1 MDNNKDDAV
10 QVIKDLRAATKA
22 LYAATNAL
30 QKMLGI
36 NDDQI
41 AKPATQATKVHVAI
55 DPPQKQD
62 AMTLEEVRTVL
73 TEKSRDGHTD
83 AIRALLEKHGASK
96 LSEISLSHYQ
106 ALLEDAE
113 GLK

>member
-30 QKMLGI
+30 QKMLGL
-36 NDDQI
+36 NDDHI
-41 AKPATQATKVHVAI
+41 AKPATHTTEVHVAT
-55 DPPQKQD
+55 DPSQKQD
-62 AMTLEEVRTVL
+62 VITLEEVRTVL
-73 TEKSRDGHTD
+73 AEKSRDGHTD

-96 LSEISLSHYQ
+96 LSEISPSHYQ
-106 ALLEDAE
+106 TLLKDAE